1 MAVAAV
7 SKAVAPLLWLVY
19 TAASFSGAAA
29 AATWCVVR
37 SEASDEALQ
46 TALDYA
52 CFAGADCAPI
62 QSSGLCYLPNTVQAH
77 ASYAYNSYYQRNAD
91 SAAACSFSG
100 TATIAT
106 TDPSYGSCVYPSS
119 PSTAGGMIAQGGMP
133 AGTTTQGT
141 TPATINEPPPPPGTT
156 TTTPFYGGGGGL
168 YPGMGPVVPYSSTLN
183 ASPRASVETIFCGLN
198 FLLVLLFI
206 FQIM

>member
-7 SKAVAPLLWLVY
+7 SKAVASLIWLVY
-19 TAASFSGAAA
+19 TAASFSGA

-46 TALDYA
+46 AALDYA

-119 PSTAGGMIAQGGMP
+119 PSTAGGMIAQGGGMP
-133 AGTTTQGT
+133 AGTQGT
-141 TPATINEPPPPPGTT
+141 TPATINEPPPPPGATL
-156 TTTPFYGGGGGL
+156 PLYGGGGGL

-183 ASPRASVETIFCGLN
+183 ASPHASVETIFCGLN